1 MAGAEQG
8 ALVAELGPYEKM
20 ILDSELLRALSSGS
34 EAHLEELLTRGNSR
48 VAISVQDSRLTGV
61 AAPLQGAGARGLLGV
76 TNGGS
81 TALHLVA
88 SRGHLGLANRVC
100 ELAPSLVA
108 TRNRSLETPLH
119 CAAKAG
125 HRDVAACL
133 LSRMRRSGADSEAA
147 LQARNR
153 PLGATA
159 LYEAVRNGHA
169 ETVALLAAEV
179 PELAAMTTDDGVSP
193 LYLAAMTSS
202 SLEMVRALLRQLPD
216 GTPSMASF
224 AGPEGR
230 TALHAA
236 AARGKGNTGMG
247 ARLLLQ
253 TMSVKIGST
262 NRDGL
267 TAADLACNHLEPGFH
282 YFLDPRAVVK
292 NCFYWIRAPVTLG
305 VGVHVHITRDTEEDP
320 KNDVGGMMASGT
332 IASVL
337 IATVTFGAAF
347 TVPGGYIADDH
358 PNAGTAVSARRFAFR
373 AFVMSDTMAFLFSIV
388 ATCFLVYGGA
398 GQVPRSHRRF
408 YQWWASGLLP
418 AGAQLMVAAFAFGV
432 HVVLGDANRWLIRSV
447 YLLSLA
453 TVLFCF
459 PGIWAPFFLVKA
471 IWLRAGWRGL
481 INVHQRPKTFREFFW
496 LFITSF
502 LFKNLMRPLFAMLI
516 SVTFVVSVALNI
528 ALPDY

>member
-224 AGPEGR
+224 AGR
-230 TALHAA
+230 
-236 AARGKGNTGMG
+236 RGG
-247 ARLLLQ
+247 LLCMPRQLEAK

-418 AGAQLMVAAFAFGV
+418 AGAQLMVAAFRGPC
-432 HVVLGDANRWLIRSV
+432 RSRRRQQV
-447 YLLSLA
+447 A
-453 TVLFCF
+453 H
-459 PGIWAPFFLVKA
+459 K
-471 IWLRAGWRGL
+471 
-481 INVHQRPKTFREFFW
+481 RPKTFREFFW